1 MSGLSVE
8 PEDGEAVL
16 FGKSVSDLQSDI
28 VIDEDSITGTLN
40 YVTGYTGFSSL
51 EEQQSGNYLAL
62 KVDVGEETGVTTTV
76 EVVGGDKG
84 PVTLDEDMNIV
95 LLIKDSST
103 QDVKVTCPKGNE
115 IKTITYD
122 LSGLVQEPEE

>member
-103 QDVKVTCPKGNE
+103 QDVKVTCTKGKE

-122 LSGLVQEPEE
+122 LSGLVLEPEE